1 MTSKPGKLAG
11 QAELGFPY
19 ESKRVFRRAL
29 MHLPWRMF
37 VGRQVEFNRATAE
50 AVDALAETVRRM
62 EKRLDKVARAAEEAA
77 ATHRE
82 SGAIAVR
89 EQLYDTEGSLRR
101 DLSDLQLELARL
113 AQEQRGS

>member
-1 MTSKPGKLAG
+1 ML
-11 QAELGFPY
+11 
-19 ESKRVFRRAL
+19 FRS
-29 MHLPWRMF
+29 
-37 VGRQVEFNRATAE
+37 
-50 AVDALAETVRRM
+50 
-62 EKRLDKVARAAEEAA
+62 
-77 ATHRE
+77 RE